1 MWDAMTH
8 ASDHPTIIISILQLM
23 GAAPD
28 CPELKTIIL
37 MEEPTDEERLAA
49 EAINLRLLGFQDV
62 VQDGKSRPVTIDP
75 PTPDDL
81 YRCVSSSFSSFFF
94 SFSLCSV

>member
-1 MWDAMTH
+1 L
-8 ASDHPTIIISILQLM
+8 TIIFFLQLM

-28 CPELKTIIL
+28 CPELKTVIL

-49 EAINLRLLGFQDV
+49 EAINLRLLWFQDV

-81 YRCVSSSFSSFFF
+81 YRCVSSFLHFFLF
-94 SFSLCSV
+94 LFFV